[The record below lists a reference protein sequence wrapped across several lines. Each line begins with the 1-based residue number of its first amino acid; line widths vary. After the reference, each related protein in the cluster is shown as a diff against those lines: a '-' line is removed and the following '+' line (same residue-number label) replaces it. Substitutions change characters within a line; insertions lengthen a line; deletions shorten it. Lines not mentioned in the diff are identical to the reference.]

1 MGAPVNLSARI
12 RLPATARAGERIEV
26 RTLVSH
32 VMETGYRI
40 DTSGERVPRN
50 IIERFRCSY
59 DGRVIIDAELGP
71 AIAANPYLSF
81 AFVAD
86 RSGEIL
92 LEWFEDTGAT
102 HVERRE
108 LRVAAND

>member
-1 MGAPVNLSARI
+1 MGASVSLSARI
-12 RLPATARAGERIEV
+12 RLPARARAGERIEA

-59 DGRVIIDAELGP
+59 DGRVIVDAELGP
-71 AIAANPYLSF
+71 AIAANPYLTFSF
-81 AFVAD
+81 IAD
-86 RSGEIL
+86 RSGEIV
-92 LEWFEDTGAT
+92 LEWFEDTGET
-102 HVERRE
+102 LLERHQ
-108 LRVAAND
+108 LRVEPGA